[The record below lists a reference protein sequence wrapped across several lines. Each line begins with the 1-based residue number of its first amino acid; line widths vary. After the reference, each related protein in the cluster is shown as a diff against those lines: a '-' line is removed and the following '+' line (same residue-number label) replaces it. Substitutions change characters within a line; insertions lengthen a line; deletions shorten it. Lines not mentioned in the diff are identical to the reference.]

1 MRMEKGRKEVRV
13 GRFLARSADGRYE
26 CKIIASQNV
35 VSVGHQGAPH
45 GKKLGSKTYEAV
57 QGGRTLRCVE
67 EVPGEKDTFKI
78 LDDPRYV
85 RGVIVRRV
93 AGG

>member
-1 MRMEKGRKEVRV
+1 MEKERKEVW
-13 GRFLARSADGRYE
+13 RFLARSADGQYE
-26 CKIIASQNV
+26 CKIITSQNV

-57 QGGRTLRCVE
+57 HGGRTFRCVE

-85 RGVIVRRV
+85 QGVIVRRV